1 MSLIK
6 RLIWQIRKPIAKTL
20 DSPTKKEGISNLLAE
35 GFLDSYRHLYP
46 DQTGAYSWWSSRAV
60 PVVGMWGGG
69 LIILLFQMFLPLP
82 FVRQPSIPRLRDQIV
97 VQWVF
102 LWCKAKRN
110 S

>member
-20 DSPTKKEGISNLLAE
+20 DSPTKKERV
-35 GFLDSYRHLYP
+35 FLIFSLRDFSTPTDTYILTKQVLTLGGRIGL
-46 DQTGAYSWWSSRAV
+46 V

-82 FVRQPSIPRLRDQIV
+82 FVRQPSIPRLRDQIIA
-97 VQWVF
+97 QWVF
-102 LWCKAKRN
+102 L
-110 S
+110 